1 MIWSAVI
8 CMRSK
13 NVLDFFATTGYI
25 KYITPNSGGNMKLGD
40 LVKLKDDY
48 TGLWN
53 MGILVEYYEQF
64 QGWMVHWSGTTSRS
78 FHSSRH
84 LEMINESR

>member
-1 MIWSAVI
+1 
-8 CMRSK
+8 
-13 NVLDFFATTGYI
+13 
-25 KYITPNSGGNMKLGD
+25 MKVGD
-40 LVKLKDDY
+40 LVRLTDDY

-64 QGWMVHWSGTTSRS
+64 QGWMVHWSGKYNSGTPVGRS

-84 LEMINESR
+84 LEVINESR

>member
-1 MIWSAVI
+1 
-8 CMRSK
+8 
-13 NVLDFFATTGYI
+13 
-25 KYITPNSGGNMKLGD
+25 MKLGD
-40 LVKLKDDY
+40 LVKLKDDC

-64 QGWMVHWSGTTSRS
+64 QGWMVHWSGARAGRS

-84 LEMINESR
+84 LEVIK